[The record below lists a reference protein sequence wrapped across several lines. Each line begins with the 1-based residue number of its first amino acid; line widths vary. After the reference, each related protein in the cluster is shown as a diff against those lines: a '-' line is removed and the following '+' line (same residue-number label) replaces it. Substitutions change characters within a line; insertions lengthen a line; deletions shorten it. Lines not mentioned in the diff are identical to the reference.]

1 MGVAG
6 NLKQPTRQDVI
17 DWAWASI
24 EQVITVHSF
33 EARMGGVD
41 KAGNLKQPTRQDV
54 IDWAWASIEQAI
66 TVHSF
71 LVCGLANALDGTED
85 DKASDDIHEDEEDQE
100 NQDPS
105 DSDVDSM
112 GDPFSDETLKIKMW
126 RTELTNYYVIL
137 IMAFLSC
144 MHVSC

>member
-1 MGVAG
+1 MR
-6 NLKQPTRQDVI
+6 QEWEEWIRQDRP
-17 DWAWASI
+17 
-24 EQVITVHSF
+24 TT
-33 EARMGGVD
+33 

-54 IDWAWASIEQAI
+54 IDWVSRAWASIEQAI

-85 DKASDDIHEDEEDQE
+85 DKASDDIPDIPLSDEDEEDQE

-112 GDPFSDETLKIKMW
+112 GDPFSDEDS
-126 RTELTNYYVIL
+126 EDSEDQDVED
-137 IMAFLSC
+137 
-144 MHVSC
+144 

>member
-112 GDPFSDETLKIKMW
+112 GDQDVED
-126 RTELTNYYVIL
+126 
-137 IMAFLSC
+137 
-144 MHVSC
+144 